1 MNALKT
7 TLLMG
12 LMTGLAVGVGYLLG
26 GQGGMLIAFA
36 IAAVMNF
43 VSYWFSDKIV
53 LAMYGAQEIQPDEGP
68 DLHALVDEL
77 SRRAGI
83 PKPRVYVV
91 PSVTPNAFATGR
103 NPQHA
108 AVAVTEGI
116 LNILTREELMAV
128 LAHELGHVRN
138 RDILVGTIAAT
149 LAGAISMALGEWI
162 SVQSSREL
170 YQKQI
175 MTEKEE
181 IEQSPDE
188 EAEELSLI
196 YQARGLEENVAHSL
210 AQQIISNPETAL
222 EALARD
228 ELGIDPE
235 ELGGSAWEAAIT
247 SFLLFAV
254 GAIIPVLPYLFGA
267 SGMTAVAISS
277 VLSAIGLFGIGS
289 AITLFTGRGILYS
302 GARQMIFGLI
312 AAAVTFGIGRLIG
325 VSVVG

>member
-26 GQGGMLIAFA
+26 GQGGMKIAFA

-53 LAMYGAQEIQPDEGP
+53 LAMYRAQEIQPHEGP
-68 DLHALVDEL
+68 DLHAIVDEL
-77 SRRAGI
+77 VRRAGI

-149 LAGAISMALGEWI
+149 LAGAISMLANMFMWTSMMGGRSNE
-162 SVQSSREL
+162 RED
-170 YQKQI
+170 
-175 MTEKEE
+175 
-181 IEQSPDE
+181 SPFG
-188 EAEELSLI
+188 AI
-196 YQARGLEENVAHSL
+196 GAVVAM
-210 AQQIISNPETAL
+210 
-222 EALARD
+222 
-228 ELGIDPE
+228 
-235 ELGGSAWEAAIT
+235 
-247 SFLLFAV
+247 LFA
-254 GAIIPVLPYLFGA
+254 P
-267 SGMTAVAISS
+267 
-277 VLSAIGLFGIGS
+277 
-289 AITLFTGRGILYS
+289 
-302 GARQMIFGLI
+302 I
-312 AAAVTFGIGRLIG
+312 AAALIQMAISRSREYGADEASAQLMGSGRPLANALRKLHNGNAYLAMQGHEARVEPATAHMFIVNPLSG
-325 VSVVG
+325 RGFANLFSTHPPVEERIARLEAM